1 MLLAPRHWTTLVQT
15 AAELGTIRA
24 RLSLPGAEQGVSAP
38 HPAPHRS
45 WFVCRGVP
53 FPLKL
58 IPSLSA
64 QPGRC
69 WWPVS
74 QWYLQA
80 SLCLLPPFEC
90 VNVKVE
96 GCVIQYFWQPNL
108 FALAPK
114 RTLVNT
120 FFLLLL
126 MPSSHILCHCITSI
140 LQRTSWVRHLGNN
153 NVFYW

>member
-38 HPAPHRS
+38 PSAPHRS

-80 SLCLLPPFEC
+80 SLCLLPPFEH
-90 VNVKVE
+90 VNVKAE
-96 GCVIQYFWQPNL
+96 GCLIQYFWQPNL
-108 FALAPK
+108 FVLVPK

-140 LQRTSWVRHLGNN
+140 LQRASWVRHLGNN